1 MSYSFDWLM
10 NDGGGMMECCGS
22 LFGFLWMG
30 AGLIVVAVLLFV
42 LYALATGSFPQYS
55 GHRARRPVHGPPSSA
70 EGILDRRYARG
81 EISREEYL
89 DMVADMRY
97 RR

>member
-1 MSYSFDWLM
+1 MSFSLEWLM
-10 NDGGGMMECCGS
+10 NDGCGVGWSGS

-30 AGLIVVAVLLFV
+30 AGLIVVAVLFFV
-42 LYALATGSFPQYS
+42 LYALATGSFPTS
-55 GHRARRPVHGPPSSA
+55 PGHRTHRPVRGPPSSA

-81 EISREEYL
+81 EISRDEYM